1 MPRVDVTER
10 LQRGD
15 VLLMDGG
22 TGSELQ
28 RRGVDVLR
36 GASAAAGLQAWSATA
51 NIEAAEVVQQVHQD
65 YLRVGADIL
74 ISNNFWTSPTR
85 MEPIGLANEWR
96 TYALAAADNALTAR
110 DARNLEAYV
119 FGGIAPPTL
128 QKLTD
133 GRDDPDVVVMGEE
146 AYRKEFAE
154 HADLLAEAGVDAM
167 LPEYVGRIADCVM
180 AVEACSGHGVPVFL
194 GVRHIGED
202 GAMQYG
208 ERLEDLVTALE
219 GSEVA
224 GILLMC
230 TAPEGISAGLTIL
243 RGNYDGP
250 IGGYAKHRVQPDG
263 TCRPRAADTDQSE
276 AQRGRGYTADS
287 WLLSGQDGRVRGR
300 VEEHRSA
307 DHRRLLRYWTG
318 TYTGDELCSQELNAV
333 SETEEQ

>member
-15 VLLMDGG
+15 LLLMDGG

-243 RGNYDGP
+243 RSNYDGP
-250 IGGYAKHRVQPDG
+250 IGGYANIGYNPMGPVDPE
-263 TCRPRAADTDQSE
+263 RPTLTNQRPSGGADILQTAGYYPGKMAEFAAEWKSIG
-276 AQRGRGYTADS
+276 AQIIGGCCAT
-287 WLLSGQDGRVRGR
+287 GP
-300 VEEHRSA
+300 EHILAMS
-307 DHRRLLRYWTG
+307 
-318 TYTGDELCSQELNAV
+318 SVVKN
-333 SETEEQ
+333 